1 MKKLIFKRLLQMVE
15 EGKLQF
21 GFEKQITEFTLE
33 SYKEKDE
40 NTIICTCVYIE
51 DDKIFQKYV
60 ELTV

>member
-1 MKKLIFKRLLQMVE
+1 MVE